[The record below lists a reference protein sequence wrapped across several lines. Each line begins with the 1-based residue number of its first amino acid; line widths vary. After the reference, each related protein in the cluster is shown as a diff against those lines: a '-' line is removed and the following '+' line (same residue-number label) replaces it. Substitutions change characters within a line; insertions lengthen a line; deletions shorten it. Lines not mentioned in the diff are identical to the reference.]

1 MGLEL
6 AFAGKLLKRL
16 ALKDAVVA
24 GEILADA
31 PVENT
36 VTAIHKTRF
45 LIGLLGERGDSTFGD
60 GEFAKATSRL
70 HGCGGGHRAVTF
82 MKLHRSID
90 VAIAQ
95 AIAVGEKE
103 ILLAHMRQGAGEA
116 AAGLEKKQLE
126 KYGDSP
132 EYQKW
137 VARTWA
143 GPMVGAPKVMP
154 PRRVT
159 DTFERVAWSG
169 SAFPKK

>member
-6 AFAGKLLKRL
+6 AFAGELLKRL

-24 GEILADA
+24 SEILADA

-70 HGCGGGHRAVTF
+70 HGCGGHRAVTS

-90 VAIAQ
+90 VAIGQ

-103 ILLAHMRQGAGEA
+103 ILLAHTQGARGGRRFGFRASIEQGHRPVLLIVMGVYA
-116 AAGLEKKQLE
+116 L
-126 KYGDSP
+126 P
-132 EYQKW
+132 
-137 VARTWA
+137 ARA
-143 GPMVGAPKVMP
+143 
-154 PRRVT
+154 
-159 DTFERVAWSG
+159 
-169 SAFPKK
+169 